1 MQVFFDNYNYLS
13 RFLVLRFKFKA
24 LLSDKEFSE
33 GRSISLQ
40 EVSDKTG
47 INRMT
52 LSKLANHKGHNA
64 TSDVIDKLCD
74 YFDCEIQELVQHIP
88 NKKSDNSPEN

>member
-1 MQVFFDNYNYLS
+1 M
-13 RFLVLRFKFKA
+13 LRFRFKA
-24 LLSDKEFSE
+24 LLSDREFSE

-52 LSKLANHKGHNA
+52 LSKLSNHKGHNA

-74 YFDCEIQELVQHIP
+74 YFECEIQELVQHIP
-88 NKKSDNSPEN
+88 NKKPDDKAE

>member
-1 MQVFFDNYNYLS
+1 M
-13 RFLVLRFKFKA
+13 LRFRFKA
-24 LLSDKEFSE
+24 LLSDKEFAE

-40 EVSDKTG
+40 EVSNATG
-47 INRMT
+47 VNRMT

-74 YFDCEIQELVQHIP
+74 YFECEIQELVQHIP
-88 NKKSDNSPEN
+88 NKKIENEEP

>member
-1 MQVFFDNYNYLS
+1 M
-13 RFLVLRFKFKA
+13 LRFKFKA
-24 LLSDKEFSE
+24 LLSDKEFEE

-40 EVSDKTG
+40 EVSERTG

-64 TSDVIDKLCD
+64 SSDVIDKLCD
-74 YFDCEIQELVQHIP
+74 YFECEIQELIQHVP
-88 NKKSDNSPEN
+88 NKTRNNKKDSEE